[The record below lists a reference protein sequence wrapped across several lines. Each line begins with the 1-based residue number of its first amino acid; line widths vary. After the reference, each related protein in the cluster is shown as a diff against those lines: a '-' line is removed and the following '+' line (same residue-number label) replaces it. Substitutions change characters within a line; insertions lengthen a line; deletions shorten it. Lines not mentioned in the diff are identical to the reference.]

1 MKHKKLYMGATLGVV
16 LGVAALSP
24 VLPLTGQVANVYA
37 TEGTSAEVATY
48 ADFYDAIVNGTAD
61 TVRLTDDIADTAS
74 TIMTVPEGRV
84 VTVDLN
90 GHTLSVRSS
99 RNRGIVNEGSL
110 TITGGGLIK
119 NGEAKN
125 RSYGIVDNY
134 GTLTLNNVTLNDY
147 GAKEGS
153 TVRNMGE
160 NAKTYI
166 NDGTVIAVMSEDA
179 GNNAVYA
186 AAGDVFVAD
195 GVTITNVSDAYYA
208 FQVGKG
214 NLTIGTLGSENPATI
229 QTKVAS
235 IYVFDDGQVT
245 INNANIEST
254 DNQAIRVES
263 MDANVVINGGV
274 FSAPYGGVY
283 IFNTDEVTRA
293 SVQINGGDFSGQWAS
308 IVSTNRA
315 GDVLPAA
322 FDIRGGVY
330 AGTRIRDYITEDY
343 RAYKVPGYFL
353 AQGWA
358 GYSVE
363 PVVEEN
369 IPATIYMKKGTQT
382 SLGLSDT
389 AKKYATLSL
398 DTEGVI
404 ILDGDTITSGRTGIV
419 TITTNFNNGDAPV
432 ETIVYSYENLLSV
445 ALTEADSFPEDVIAA
460 LDAELSEGENKAG
473 YIDVNYARV
482 IDGVEIERITETEEP
497 ITILVDLPELPAV
510 AEGYRRSFRLLH
522 YTEEGINEVAGAVVN
537 VAENTLGFETTVFT
551 SPFLVTYTDT
561 EIPVEPEPE
570 EPTDEPSDDPVHP
583 PVPKDD
589 TFEFDDPGELD
600 PLGETYTQPAASA
613 PADATSGTPA
623 VPNTANIA
631 NSSEINLLI
640 AMIIGAVTL
649 TGATLAVKKKI

>member
-16 LGVAALSP
+16 LGVAAVTP

-37 TEGTSAEVATY
+37 TEGTSTEVATY
-48 ADFYDAIVNGTAD
+48 ADFYDAIVNGVAD

-74 TIMTVPEGRV
+74 TIMTIPEGRT
-84 VTVDLN
+84 VTIDLD

-99 RNRGIVNEGSL
+99 RNRGIVNNGNL

-119 NGEAKN
+119 NGDARN
-125 RSYGIVDNY
+125 RSYGIIDNN

-153 TVRNMGE
+153 TVRNLGE
-160 NAKTYI
+160 NAKLYI
-166 NDGTVIAVMSEDA
+166 NNGAVIEVMSEDA

-195 GVTITNVSDAYYA
+195 GVVITNASDAYYA

-214 NLTIGTLGSENPATI
+214 NLTIGTLDSENPATI
-229 QTKVAS
+229 RTKVAS
-235 IYVFDDGQVT
+235 IYVFDDGLVT
-245 INNANIEST
+245 INNADIEST
-254 DNQAIRVES
+254 DNQAVRVES
-263 MDANVVINGGV
+263 GDANVAINGGR

-283 IFNTDEVTRA
+283 IYNTGEVTRA

-308 IVSTNRA
+308 IVSTNRE
-315 GDVLPAA
+315 GDLLASA

-343 RAYKVPGYFL
+343 RAYKIPGYF
-353 AQGWA
+353 ATQGWA

-363 PVVEEN
+363 PAVEEN
-369 IPATIYMKKGTQT
+369 IPATLYVKKGTQA

-398 DTEGVI
+398 DREGVI

-445 ALTEADSFPEDVIAA
+445 ALTEADSFAEDVIAA

-497 ITILVDLPELPAV
+497 ITILVELPELPAV

-522 YTEEGINEVAGAVVN
+522 YTEQGIEEVAGAVVN
-537 VAENTLGFETTVFT
+537 VAENTLGFETTTFT

-570 EPTDEPSDDPVHP
+570 PTDEPSDDPVHP
-583 PVPKDD
+583 PVPKDN
-589 TFEFDDPGELD
+589 TFDFDDPGELD
-600 PLGETYTQPAASA
+600 PLGETHTEPAKVAPAA
-613 PADATSGTPA
+613 ADATPA
-623 VPNTANIA
+623 VPNTSNIA

-640 AMIIGAVTL
+640 AMIIGAITL
-649 TGATLAVKKKI
+649 TGATLGVKKKI